1 MRVTAVIPSR
11 GDALEVVEHL
21 RKYKEIEEITVV
33 RFGSVFGRYI
43 GIDQAK
49 SEVIYTQDDD
59 CITDVAAV
67 LAAYQPGVVVNAMTK
82 AHAAQYP
89 RAATLIG
96 FGAIFDRDL
105 VRCLDGWERDE
116 LFMRECDRVFTALNH
131 CETIFPE
138 IRILPQA
145 SDPDRLWKQP
155 THNQYRVEIERRIY
169 EKTGI
174 AA

>member
-1 MRVTAVIPSR
+1 MRVSAVIPSR
-11 GDALEVVEHL
+11 GEASEIVEYL
-21 RKYKEIEEITVV
+21 RKFKEIEEIVV
-33 RFGSVFGRYI
+33 IQAGSVFGRYI

-49 SEVIYTQDDD
+49 NEIIYTQDDD

-67 LAAYQPGVVVNAMTK
+67 LEAYKPGVVVNAMTQD
-82 AHAAQYP
+82 HAKQYQ

-96 FGAIFDRDL
+96 FGAIFDRNL

-116 LFMRECDRVFTALNH
+116 LFMRECDRVFTALNQ
-131 CETIFPE
+131 CEPIFPE

-145 SDPDRLWKQP
+145 SDPERLWKQP
-155 THNQYRVEIERRIY
+155 AHNQFRAEIERRIY